1 MTDDPCLARMREL
14 FDLWL
19 TEQGPAVVATQRKR
33 EVSLTFWF
41 DGDRHAPHDVTHE
54 VATQR
59 KAHAIR

>member
-1 MTDDPCLARMREL
+1 MREL

-19 TEQGPAVVATQRKR
+19 AEQGPAVVATQRKR

-41 DGDRHAPHDVTHE
+41 DRDRREPHDVTHE

-59 KAHAIR
+59 KAHAVR